1 MYNEKY
7 IWDDDKYEINIDKHG
22 VTFEEASS
30 VFEDDDA
37 VYEDDEAHSEDEERF
52 KIIGYSNRANM
63 LMVCHCYRNGDTFI
77 RIISARKALKSEE
90 RRYYGR

>member
-30 VFEDDDA
+30 VFDDDDA

-52 KIIGYSNRANM
+52 KIIGYSNRAKM
-63 LMVCHCYRNGDTFI
+63 LMVCHCYRNGDRLV
-77 RIISARKALKSEE
+77 RIISARKALKNEE